1 VEGFRPTPA
10 DLEYPGKLEAYWE
23 AKRRGQEGGS
33 QEGKEGGEE
42 EGTAGKEGEGAA
54 EAEEGMQ
61 ALSSG
66 GLVQGGRERE
76 GGRERRNTTRKEF
89 RKQQRHKGGRDGRGR
104 G

>member
-1 VEGFRPTPA
+1 VEVEGFRPTPA

-33 QEGKEGGEE
+33 QEGKEEGEE
-42 EGTAGKEGEGAA
+42 EGTAGKEGKGGA
-54 EAEEGMQ
+54 EAEEGME

-66 GLVQGGRERE
+66 GLVE

-89 RKQQRHKGGRDGRGR
+89 RKQKRHKGGRDGRGR